1 VDLNCSHYDKN
12 NKYECGYEI
21 NHKSPRTQICRLI
34 WFYINRKSSFFAKYN
49 HTRSRNIQVILGD
62 VIMTKEMSLKPEIP
76 TSEEEGRS
84 SENSEILSDSERR
97 AKFGVNGSRR
107 AALSKREMM
116 ERLSQER
123 FPWEE

>member
-1 VDLNCSHYDKN
+1 
-12 NKYECGYEI
+12 
-21 NHKSPRTQICRLI
+21 
-34 WFYINRKSSFFAKYN
+34 
-49 HTRSRNIQVILGD
+49 
-62 VIMTKEMSLKPEIP
+62 MTKEISLKPEIP
-76 TSEEEGRS
+76 TSKEEGRS

-97 AKFGVNGSRR
+97 AKYGVNGSRR